1 MNLAGVLHALR
12 EMACRGGEPVR
23 FVFTS
28 SVAVFGSGLPTDS
41 NGIAHVPAN
50 ARIAPESSYGTQKAA
65 AELLLLDAAR
75 RGLCDARIGRLPTVV
90 VRGGAPNAATSSFA
104 SSIVCEPAQGRRA
117 VLPVR
122 DDLPLWVCSPE
133 RAAANLLAFGD
144 LEPGALAGG
153 GRCVNFPGLMTTPGA
168 MIAALEAARPGAE
181 VDALIDRAED
191 ARISA
196 IVGSWPGYMEAAKA
210 LELGLRANAS
220 TEEIVAEFLATLVAD
235 GTGV

>member
-12 EMACRGGEPVR
+12 EMASRGGALVR

-41 NGIAHVPAN
+41 NGVAHVPAN

-104 SSIVCEPAQGRRA
+104 SSIVREPAQGRRA

-133 RAAANLLAFGD
+133 RAAANLLAFSD
-144 LEPGALAGG
+144 LAFSDLAGG
-153 GRCVNFPGLMTTPGA
+153 ARRINFPGLMTTPRA
-168 MIAALEAARPGAE
+168 MIAALEAARPGAQ
-181 VDALIDRAED
+181 ALIDRAED

-196 IVGSWPGYMEAAKA
+196 IVGSWPGYMECAKA

-235 GTGV
+235 DTEV